1 MLDSRKAVILR
12 AIVREYVRAGVP
24 VGSKALSESI
34 GLSVSAATVR
44 NDMALLEDLGYIQRP
59 HSSAGGVP
67 TDLGYRWF
75 IDNWPG
81 PSWPEL
87 PPGQSQAITR
97 AFERGFHALEEAL
110 DATSQVLSE
119 VTEAVTV
126 VAAPP
131 SRENRLRRLELLAR
145 SDGRVGLLLIADT
158 GVVEQ
163 GILDVPELPREPV
176 LVELA
181 MRLNAELSGE
191 VLEAIPDRLR
201 ADPQGWR
208 ARIADEIDRIVGGGS
223 WERVFRGGT
232 ANILS
237 REKFSDLDIAH
248 GIVGAL
254 ERPMVIAALLGE
266 ARGAQDGVADGE
278 ERGPFVVL
286 IGHENPIAQMR
297 ACATV
302 LASYGADSGERH
314 GTLAVIGP
322 TRMDYPHTISAVNLV
337 VRSLSGLLEDLAS

>member
-1 MLDSRKAVILR
+1 VLDARKGAILR
-12 AIVREYVRAGVP
+12 AIVREYVRAGQP

-34 GLSVSAATVR
+34 GLAVSAATVR
-44 NDMALLEDLGYIQRP
+44 NDMALLEDLGYIHRP

-67 TDLGYRWF
+67 TDVGYRWF

-81 PSWPEL
+81 QSWPEL
-87 PPGQSQAITR
+87 PPGQERAILG
-97 AFERGFHALEEAL
+97 AFERGFRALEEAL

-119 VTEAVTV
+119 VTEAVAV

-131 SRENRLRRLELLAR
+131 ARENRLRRFELLTR

-163 GILDVPELPREPV
+163 GLIDFPAPRSES
-176 LVELA
+176 EITDLA
-181 MRLNAELSGE
+181 MRLNNELAGE
-191 VLEAIPDRLR
+191 AFESLPARLGAGSDPDGSR
-201 ADPQGWR
+201 ALV
-208 ARIADEIDRIVGGGS
+208 AKEIDRIVSGGN
-223 WERVFRGGT
+223 WERIYRGGT

-237 REKFSDLDIAH
+237 PEKFSDLHTAH
-248 GIVGAL
+248 GVLGAL
-254 ERPMVIAALLGE
+254 ERPMLLAALLGE
-266 ARGAQDGVADGE
+266 ARGAPGQ
-278 ERGPFVVL
+278 RGTLVVL
-286 IGHENPIAQMR
+286 IGQENPIQQMQ

-302 LASYGADSGERH
+302 LASYGVGTSQG

-337 VRSLSGLLEDLAS
+337 VRSLTGLLDELAS